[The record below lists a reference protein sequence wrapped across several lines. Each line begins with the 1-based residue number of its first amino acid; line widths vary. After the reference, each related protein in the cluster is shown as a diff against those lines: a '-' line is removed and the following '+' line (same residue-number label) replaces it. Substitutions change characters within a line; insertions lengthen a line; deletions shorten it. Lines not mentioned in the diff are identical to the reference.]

1 MEFEVA
7 RSIIVEFCVEVK
19 LSLEGLMAIGCTDL
33 YMDHFTP
40 RVKWFS
46 QNMQQQ
52 VWDCVIAL

>member
-7 RSIIVEFCVEVK
+7 HNMVVEFCVEVK

-46 QNMQQQ
+46 QNM
-52 VWDCVIAL
+52 